1 MGPRGDP
8 TEWLS
13 WGEEAQWRE
22 RALPLAAK
30 RAIRNLCRRRGA
42 RRPRRAIHLPGN
54 PRGRAYPAGAPL
66 FVSKAVGKPP
76 GPAFFEVAS
85 RGFSSKAPPAPSTLD
100 PGPMAAVGCT
110 DRANTSRALPP
121 VVGASFRSFASP
133 QAAKLTPSTAPLLPS
148 RHCDS
153 RARLAR
159 QSRRSFS
166 PACFIRHW
174 RRFAGELSPPNPLR
188 SRWRLCRLTDAACP
202 LRVLRWASA
211 GAPLLSSQAL
221 PRLG

>member
-8 TEWLS
+8 TEWSS

-76 GPAFFEVAS
+76 GPA
-85 RGFSSKAPPAPSTLD
+85 G
-100 PGPMAAVGCT
+100 PGPGAHGGGGLYGQGKYQPCIAARRRCKFQIIRFAASGKAHSFHCT
-110 DRANTSRALPP
+110 S
-121 VVGASFRSFASP
+121 SP
-133 QAAKLTPSTAPLLPS
+133 HRT
-148 RHCDS
+148 
-153 RARLAR
+153 
-159 QSRRSFS
+159 
-166 PACFIRHW
+166 
-174 RRFAGELSPPNPLR
+174 RFAGLRRGPHCCRHRRCRASGSTHRDYPASLVGCCAVPAWPVGPPLVPCLR
-188 SRWRLCRLTDAACP
+188 
-202 LRVLRWASA
+202 
-211 GAPLLSSQAL
+211 
-221 PRLG
+221 

>member
-8 TEWLS
+8 TEWSS

-76 GPAFFEVAS
+76 GPA
-85 RGFSSKAPPAPSTLD
+85 G
-100 PGPMAAVGCT
+100 PGPGVHGGGGLCTACKDRVGIAARSPGSFVT
-110 DRANTSRALPP
+110 
-121 VVGASFRSFASP
+121 GAAAPRVARIAVTP
-133 QAAKLTPSTAPLLPS
+133 QALWVAALYQPGPPGRRRCHAPELPG
-148 RHCDS
+148 RLRRR
-153 RARLAR
+153 RAAIYGG
-159 QSRRSFS
+159 RRGGYR
-166 PACFIRHW
+166 PV
-174 RRFAGELSPPNPLR
+174 EPNPPEPRPVSSSSSTR
-188 SRWRLCRLTDAACP
+188 SSAACTTGTTAS
-202 LRVLRWASA
+202 WATRSP
-211 GAPLLSSQAL
+211 GMTV
-221 PRLG
+221 